1 MKINNKLNSLL
12 VVNNLKELLQ
22 HKLVILQ
29 LIMVIKIS
37 YLMLLMLIKL
47 ILTVF

>member
-22 HKLVILQ
+22 RKLVILQ

-37 YLMLLMLIKL
+37 YLMFLMLIKL

>member
-1 MKINNKLNSLL
+1 MKINNKLNNLL

-22 HKLVILQ
+22 RKLVILQ

-37 YLMLLMLIKL
+37 YLMFLMLIKL